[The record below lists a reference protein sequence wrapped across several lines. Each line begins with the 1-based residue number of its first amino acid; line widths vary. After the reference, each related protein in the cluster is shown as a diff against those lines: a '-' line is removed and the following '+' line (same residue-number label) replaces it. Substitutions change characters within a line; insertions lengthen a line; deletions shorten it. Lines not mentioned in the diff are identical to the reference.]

1 MTWFIDCDGIEID
14 ISRPEDSPFY
24 FYEEK
29 YISSKENSDIIDPK
43 MLLFQFKNKG
53 SHIKP
58 DGYGRI
64 KRRQPAYFITFTAEN
79 DVVARIKEFYGKD

>member
-1 MTWFIDCDGIEID
+1 M
-14 ISRPEDSPFY
+14 
-24 FYEEK
+24 
-29 YISSKENSDIIDPK
+29 
-43 MLLFQFKNKG
+43 
-53 SHIKP
+53 KP